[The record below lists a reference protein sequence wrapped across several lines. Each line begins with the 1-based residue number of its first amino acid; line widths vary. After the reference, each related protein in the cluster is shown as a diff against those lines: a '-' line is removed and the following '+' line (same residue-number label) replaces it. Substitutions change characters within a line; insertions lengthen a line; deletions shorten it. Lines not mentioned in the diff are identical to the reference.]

1 MSKSNRS
8 GIGARVVC
16 TTPDSRRQIDEV
28 RERRF
33 LLSQN
38 DLRVHFGLG
47 AATAATIEVQWP
59 SGVMDKM
66 EALQGQP
73 DHHRCRRQG
82 ADAPDSDGRQPLNA
96 RSPAVA
102 VRTTLS
108 RLLPCDPANYCIEP
122 MKTSTLLRT
131 YIEAPELLMIPG
143 VPDALGARLAE
154 QAGFK
159 AVFLSGYA
167 ASASLLGAPDVG
179 LLTMTE
185 MAECARRIAD
195 AVRIPLF
202 ADGDNGHG
210 NVNNVMRT
218 MREFE
223 RAGIAAIFFED
234 QVSPK
239 RCGHMYGKQVIP
251 AGEMVARIRA
261 AVDTRIDGDLLI
273 MARTD
278 SLGING
284 IDDAIERMHRYLEA
298 GADLSF
304 VEAPTSV
311 EQMQRITREISAP
324 NMANVVAGGKTPI
337 LTAQELQDLGF
348 AFQRIRPC
356 SPMRWRDRCSVRW
369 RICRMP
375 VQLQVW
381 PKTMEFEE
389 FNAIVGLG
397 ELRRRESEF
406 YAE

>member
-1 MSKSNRS
+1 
-8 GIGARVVC
+8 
-16 TTPDSRRQIDEV
+16 
-28 RERRF
+28 
-33 LLSQN
+33 
-38 DLRVHFGLG
+38 
-47 AATAATIEVQWP
+47 
-59 SGVMDKM
+59 
-66 EALQGQP
+66 
-73 DHHRCRRQG
+73 
-82 ADAPDSDGRQPLNA
+82 
-96 RSPAVA
+96 
-102 VRTTLS
+102 
-108 RLLPCDPANYCIEP
+108 

-210 NVNNVMRT
+210 NVNNVVRT
-218 MREFE
+218 MRQFE

-239 RCGHMYGKQVIP
+239 RCGHMSGKQVIP

-261 AVDTRIDGDLLI
+261 AVDARIDRDLLI

-348 AFQRIRPC
+348 AFAAYPTMLTYAMARSMQRALTH
-356 SPMRWRDRCSVRW
+356 
-369 RICRMP
+369 
-375 VQLQVW
+375 LQNARTTAGLAE
-381 PKTMEFEE
+381 TMEFEE